1 MGSLIAV
8 LVVLGLCI
16 FSSIMILKAGI
27 KGKDEFWIAVGAI
40 FTAMFISLTINII
53 SDIQNIQPEP
63 KDTAVVY
70 KNK

>member
-40 FTAMFISLTINII
+40 FIAMFISLTIEII
-53 SDIQNIQPEP
+53 SDVQDTKPVP